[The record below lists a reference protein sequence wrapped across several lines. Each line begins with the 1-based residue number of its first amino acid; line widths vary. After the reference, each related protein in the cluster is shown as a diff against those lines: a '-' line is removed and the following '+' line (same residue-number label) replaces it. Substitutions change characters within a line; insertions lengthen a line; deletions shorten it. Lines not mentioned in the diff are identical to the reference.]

1 MKIWFAE
8 KMIFVKKKKK
18 MTKRLS
24 HCYTAYE
31 KQSHRNIV
39 KNKEYSIENNSKK
52 DSGLESGEASDN
64 SEEQTGVTT
73 VNDIQVNKSMKE
85 LQNETKNCRKETLV
99 NEENS
104 HKINISNNTSNCV
117 ISHKQ
122 NLSTNNS
129 ISQMKMHSTLT
140 TNILQIQDVVNKTKS
155 IKTGNQR
162 IKQMVSVLK
171 KPNIQAPIVKVISNE
186 SIVTTTNSLHD
197 KVQNII
203 VQSNEKTCSE
213 KEEKRPPRKKLNLA
227 EYRSRREQ
235 NRSDNSRTN
244 SPVQPMKLIY
254 IHHASTTTEPIKDD
268 PQNLIW
274 SEREIVSVLKPKQD
288 IDEKKVCPKPST
300 CEIGIQTYETVFEFP
315 PKSLID
321 VDERHKQQ
329 R

>member
-1 MKIWFAE
+1 
-8 KMIFVKKKKK
+8 
-18 MTKRLS
+18 MTNYLS
-24 HCYTAYE
+24 HYYTAYE
-31 KQSHRNIV
+31 KQSFSSHRNII
-39 KNKEYSIENNSKK
+39 KNKEYSTESNSKK

-64 SEEQTGVTT
+64 SEEQAGVTT

-85 LQNETKNCRKETLV
+85 SQNETNCRKEALA
-99 NEENS
+99 NEKNS

-117 ISHKQ
+117 ISHRQ
-122 NLSTNNS
+122 NISTNNS
-129 ISQMKMHSTLT
+129 ISQMKMHSALT
-140 TNILQIQDVVNKTKS
+140 TNILQIQDVVSKTKS

-171 KPNIQAPIVKVISNE
+171 KPNIQAPIVKVIPNE

-203 VQSNEKTCSE
+203 VQNNEKTCSE
-213 KEEKRPPRKKLNLA
+213 KDEKRPPRKKLNLA

-254 IHHASTTTEPIKDD
+254 VHHASTTTEPIKDD